1 MPEPVASEPVGRAT
15 GWLAW
20 PLRGWA
26 IWQYA
31 TANDAG
37 IASAAIAFFAL
48 LGLVPA
54 LSAIGLVCGWLSG
67 PVEVLKAFGALCR
80 LMPPDTGRFML
91 NQLALALAGGGRDGA
106 VALVTTLGFGLYGL
120 MNAAQALIDGL
131 NLAYRLPERR
141 SWLRRTAIASIMALS
156 SAVAVVVMIAALL
169 LISRFDAILLPV
181 HRAIA
186 WLTMAGASV
195 LVTWFLVLIYRYGPA
210 RQPGRPQR
218 ALPGAVTAVVLGLA
232 GSAGFALY
240 AAHLA
245 NFTATYGV
253 LASVAPILL
262 WLQLCGYA
270 VLLGASVNSH
280 LAAG

>member
-1 MPEPVASEPVGRAT
+1 MNAAHSGMT
-15 GWLAW
+15 SWLAW
-20 PLRGWA
+20 PRRGWA

-37 IASAAIAFFAL
+37 IASAAVAFFAL

-67 PVEVLKAFGALCR
+67 PTEVLKAFAALCR
-80 LMPPDTGRFML
+80 LLPPDTGQFVL
-91 NQLALALAGGGRDGA
+91 KQLAQALAGGGRDGA

-131 NLAYRLPERR
+131 NLAYRLPEQR
-141 SWLRRTAIASIMALS
+141 SWLRRTVVAAAMALAG
-156 SAVAVVVMIAALL
+156 AVAVVVMIAVLL
-169 LISRFDAILLPV
+169 LISRLDVILLPI
-181 HRAIA
+181 HRVIV
-186 WLTMAGASV
+186 WLTLLGASV
-195 LVTWFLVLIYRYGPA
+195 LVTWLLTMVYRYGPA
-210 RQPGRPQR
+210 QR
-218 ALPGAVTAVVLGLA
+218 DDHPRRVLPGAITAVILGLA
-232 GSAGFALY
+232 SSAGFAAY

-270 VLLGASVNSH
+270 VLLGASVN
-280 LAAG
+280 AQVIGD